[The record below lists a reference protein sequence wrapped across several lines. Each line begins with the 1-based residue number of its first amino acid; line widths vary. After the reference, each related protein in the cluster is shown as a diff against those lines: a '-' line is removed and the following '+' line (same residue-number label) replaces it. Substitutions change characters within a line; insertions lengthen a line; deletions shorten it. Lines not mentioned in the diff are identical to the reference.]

1 MHISSWSYASR
12 FSCRL
17 LSKEGRC
24 DRLSA
29 GSEALHLFLRL
40 FFSNLVLALRVAFLA
55 FVVRTDTL
63 PTCTMGPIENGRP
76 SAVTVSLQELK
87 NGSVSLDTLEQAFGE
102 DSLGIIIVKD
112 LPEEFIA
119 LRKNLL
125 SLASYLA
132 ALPEEELGALDS
144 FLRSKP
150 ELINR
155 HSQS

>member
-1 MHISSWSYASR
+1 MLPDSAVACRPKREGAIDFRPAPKHST
-12 FSCRL
+12 FSF
-17 LSKEGRC
+17 
-24 DRLSA
+24 A
-29 GSEALHLFLRL
+29 YL
-40 FFSNLVLALRVAFLA
+40 FFPNLILALRVAFLA

-63 PTCTMGPIENGRP
+63 PTCTMGSIENGRP
-76 SAVTVSLQELK
+76 SAVTVSLQELN

-112 LPEEFIA
+112 LPEKFIA
-119 LRKNLL
+119 LRKKLL

-132 ALPEEELGALDS
+132 ALPEQELGALDL